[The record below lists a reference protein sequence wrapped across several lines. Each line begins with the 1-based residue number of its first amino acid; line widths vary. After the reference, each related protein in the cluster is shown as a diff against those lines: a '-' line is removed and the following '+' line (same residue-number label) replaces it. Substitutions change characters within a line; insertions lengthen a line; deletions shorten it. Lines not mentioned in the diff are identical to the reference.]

1 MCLQLNLEQFEGV
14 FGEAGDEAGRESGH
28 VDMLEGGLCL
38 AVLVEL
44 AECEAVDAEHDGVDG
59 SVADKRQTQ
68 AAEKA
73 YLLLEGRWEFKR

>member
-1 MCLQLNLEQFEGV
+1 LQLNLEQFEGV

-73 YLLLEGRWEFKR
+73 YLLLEERWEFNR